1 MLVVSLCFSLRSFW
15 GGKNFVFDIKLFDIR
30 LLVDIFFKDFIL
42 VCYL

>member
-30 LLVDIFFKDFIL
+30 LLGSLMLKIKFLLF
-42 VCYL
+42 